1 MRDIKWLANRLKSM
15 NVPEVAWRVQQ
26 KAVQK
31 QEYKKY
37 YLLDKPVTDIPLSEE
52 VKSLALDVSR
62 LAINWIISIQLCLMV

>member
-37 YLLDKPVTDIPLSEE
+37 YLFDKPVTDIPLSEE
-52 VKSLALDVSR
+52 VKS
-62 LAINWIISIQLCLMV
+62 